1 VYTSHAIPNAVIVLR
16 VVNCWSP
23 QARRHSSVGASDASV
38 TPETLAMHQ
47 QRAAQLATD
56 HAHTA
61 ITAHNTNN
69 TSSNPMIQQ
78 HQHHAA
84 AAVVSSNRGKVTHH
98 MPHTFATAA
107 STPINSSSAMAT
119 TLACTPTSS
128 SGVGAGASATSADAL
143 LRGVGNED
151 DVLFR
156 WLSKVCYSV

>member
-1 VYTSHAIPNAVIVLR
+1 
-16 VVNCWSP
+16 
-23 QARRHSSVGASDASV
+23 
-38 TPETLAMHQ
+38 
-47 QRAAQLATD
+47 
-56 HAHTA
+56 
-61 ITAHNTNN
+61 
-69 TSSNPMIQQ
+69 MIQQ

-84 AAVVSSNRGKVTHH
+84 VAVVSSNRGKVTHH

-128 SGVGAGASATSADAL
+128 SGIGAGAASADAL

-156 WLSKVCYSV
+156 WLSKVIDHSTALYAVALFATFVLRIDLALA